1 VVVSE
6 RENNLHNLKDV
17 IIERMEWKAY
27 HSLKDWKKKK
37 TTTQWLYKPVCAFHS
52 RAHAIQAILQFVACM
67 KLGKSALE
75 LCLPLRH
82 WGLYAHEMSS
92 GW

>member
-27 HSLKDWKKKK
+27 HSLKDWKKKNNNNSV
-37 TTTQWLYKPVCAFHS
+37 T
-52 RAHAIQAILQFVACM
+52 I
-67 KLGKSALE
+67 
-75 LCLPLRH
+75 
-82 WGLYAHEMSS
+82 
-92 GW
+92 